1 LSRKP
6 DKNSSLRRLDLCPET
21 STKNALQEFH
31 LWILIYDLDPSSPI
45 SSETVSTILFLT
57 ETIGTDP
64 LPVEVLLFLP
74 GGGLNRN
81 MDPETFRFLQES

>member
-1 LSRKP
+1 M
-6 DKNSSLRRLDLCPET
+6 
-21 STKNALQEFH
+21 
-31 LWILIYDLDPSSPI
+31 
-45 SSETVSTILFLT
+45 VSTILFLT
-57 ETIGTDP
+57 QNIGTDTGMVD